1 LPIDV
6 RIDHARKLVVV
17 RVHGVMSD
25 EETFGYQRGVW
36 SDPAVAGYDELVDMT
51 AVEEIQLPSA
61 ARARELAALAASMDI
76 PGPQTKMAVI
86 APQDEAFGLGRMFE
100 MMREMEPGSR
110 RKVGV
115 FRTAEEAMAFLGHK
129 GPIDPAAPR

>member
-6 RIDHARKLVVV
+6 RIDHARKLVVA

-25 EETFGYQRGVW
+25 EETFDYQRGVW
-36 SDPAVAGYDELVDMT
+36 SDPAIAGYDELVDMT
-51 AVEEIQLPSA
+51 AVEEIRLPSS
-61 ARARELAALAASMDI
+61 ARARELAALSASMDL
-76 PGPQTKMAVI
+76 PGAETRMAII
-86 APQDEAFGLGRMFE
+86 APQNEAFGLGRMFE

-115 FRTAEEAMAFLGHK
+115 FRTAEEAMEFLGRK
-129 GPIDPAAPR
+129 GAPGRE